1 MTLFEYVLLAAS
13 SLFVIIDP
21 IATIPA
27 FLAMTL
33 SDTPAQRVKMAGFA
47 CIVAAGVLV
56 AFAFFGKY
64 IFSLLGITIPAFQ
77 MAGSI
82 ILLLVA
88 LDMLRARRSTVKE
101 TPEEKDAGTIK
112 EDIAV
117 TPLAVPML
125 AGPGAISTVILLH
138 NRAANCPQQVALV
151 FCILAICA
159 ASYFIFVFA
168 VKGTKWINPI
178 MLRLVERLMGL
189 LLAAIAIQFFLNA
202 LKELKVIS
210 F

>member
-1 MTLFEYVLLAAS
+1 MTLLEYVLLAAS

-21 IATIPA
+21 IAMIPV
-27 FLAMTL
+27 FLAMTPN
-33 SDTPAQRVKMAGFA
+33 DTPAQRLKMARFA
-47 CIVAAGVLV
+47 CVVTAGVLM
-56 AFAFFGKY
+56 AFALFGKW

-82 ILLLVA
+82 VLLLVA
-88 LDMLRARRSTVKE
+88 LDMLRAKRSAVKE
-101 TPEEKDAGTIK
+101 TDEETSAAMMK
-112 EDIAV
+112 EDIAI

-125 AGPGAISTVILLH
+125 AGPGAISTVVLLH
-138 NRAANCPQQVALV
+138 NRAANFAQQTALIV
-151 FCILAICA
+151 CIVGVSAVSFLIFAAAI
-159 ASYFIFVFA
+159 
-168 VKGTKWINPI
+168 KGTKWLNPI
-178 MLRLVERLMGL
+178 MLRLTERLMGL